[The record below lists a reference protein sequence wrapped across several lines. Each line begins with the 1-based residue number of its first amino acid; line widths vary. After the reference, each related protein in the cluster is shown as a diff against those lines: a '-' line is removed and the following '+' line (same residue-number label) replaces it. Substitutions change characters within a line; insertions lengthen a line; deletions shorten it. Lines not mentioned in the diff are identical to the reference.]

1 MFIHTNQPLITSF
14 YIKKL
19 LIFCRISDE
28 SALSRNFLHNGRV
41 RGKPIGRVRV
51 NNKKVAMRTS
61 LALIQ
66 ASLTP
71 WAVLS
76 HRSWT
81 AGPATT
87 QKDHSVRVFEKQRK
101 KSKKFWHDF
110 QNAPV
115 KNFMTNDF
123 PQKCLVP

>member
-1 MFIHTNQPLITSF
+1 MRHKKYKYNLVF
-14 YIKKL
+14 Y
-19 LIFCRISDE
+19 D
-28 SALSRNFLHNGRV
+28 
-41 RGKPIGRVRV
+41 
-51 NNKKVAMRTS
+51 NKKVAMRTS

-101 KSKKFWHDF
+101 KSKQFWRDF

-123 PQKCLVP
+123 PQKCLVPQ